1 MKRGE
6 TILNISENVTY
17 IVDEVYTVDN
27 FTVVFTEDSKCF
39 PICQL
44 RTGVK
49 LKPTLIKK
57 IATSMISEKTSQN
70 IRYQINKEL
79 TYEKINPTT
88 DSNTRTSWLRKIVSH
103 LSKLGRRVRD

>member
-6 TILNISENVTY
+6 SILKISDNVTY

-57 IATSMISEKTSQN
+57 IASSMISEKTSQN

-79 TYEKINPTT
+79 AYEKITNPTT
-88 DSNTRTSWLRKIVSH
+88 PTITSWLRKIVSN
-103 LSKLGRRVRD
+103 LSKLGRRVRG